1 MAKSLAYIILFLPLF
16 CITAYLLPGKKQWL
30 KPLQI
35 TALAIVTIAAAL
47 LWHALFIKAPLHINF
62 GNWPVPYGVSFQFNI
77 INVLLLLVFY
87 CVCFAINLFSFADL
101 DLKNQR
107 SFYLAFWL
115 LLFAIT
121 GLLTTQDIFNFYV
134 WVEVVLG
141 SSLIVIN
148 TTTKKNIISLTHY
161 AIFSIL
167 GTLLMLF
174 GIAAIYTLV
183 GALNYQSIALFI
195 STHPHSIIFSCIGL
209 FVFSVFIKAAVF
221 PLYFWLPKAYPDTSN
236 SSTMLLS
243 SLVTKALIFSI
254 LNFFVLW
261 RLYQFHTLVV
271 ISIVLACLTM
281 FFGVMGAANQFNIKK
296 ILSFHIISQLGYI
309 LLAILVPGIT
319 GFVAMLFLL
328 IHNIIVKTGLLMTS
342 AVVENKFGTVELN
355 NISELRHY
363 STFLSCI
370 FLLFALSLAG
380 FPPFSGFWAK
390 LLLLKALVIAH
401 DYIAVTIAIIVSLY
415 TLYSMLKIWRMA
427 YSEPSEAKKSGEIA
441 AMTVL
446 EYLPLIILMLLMLF
460 ISLYPNIIIQAAM
473 HAGIPFGEHSP

>member
-141 SSLIVIN
+141 SPLIVIN

-167 GTLLMLF
+167 GTL
-174 GIAAIYTLV
+174 
-183 GALNYQSIALFI
+183 
-195 STHPHSIIFSCIGL
+195 
-209 FVFSVFIKAAVF
+209 
-221 PLYFWLPKAYPDTSN
+221 
-236 SSTMLLS
+236 
-243 SLVTKALIFSI
+243 
-254 LNFFVLW
+254 
-261 RLYQFHTLVV
+261 
-271 ISIVLACLTM
+271 
-281 FFGVMGAANQFNIKK
+281 
-296 ILSFHIISQLGYI
+296 
-309 LLAILVPGIT
+309 
-319 GFVAMLFLL
+319 
-328 IHNIIVKTGLLMTS
+328 
-342 AVVENKFGTVELN
+342 
-355 NISELRHY
+355 
-363 STFLSCI
+363 
-370 FLLFALSLAG
+370 
-380 FPPFSGFWAK
+380 
-390 LLLLKALVIAH
+390 
-401 DYIAVTIAIIVSLY
+401 
-415 TLYSMLKIWRMA
+415 
-427 YSEPSEAKKSGEIA
+427 
-441 AMTVL
+441 
-446 EYLPLIILMLLMLF
+446 
-460 ISLYPNIIIQAAM
+460 
-473 HAGIPFGEHSP
+473 